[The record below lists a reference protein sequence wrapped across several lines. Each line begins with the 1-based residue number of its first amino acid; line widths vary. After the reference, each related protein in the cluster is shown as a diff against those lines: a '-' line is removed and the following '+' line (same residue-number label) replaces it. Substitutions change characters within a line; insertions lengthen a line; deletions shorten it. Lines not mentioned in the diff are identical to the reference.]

1 MAEDTII
8 VMNAD
13 TQDMLTEDIIVR
25 IVHRAIMPRHQFIT
39 NQRLFIIHQH
49 QEQVFL

>member
-13 TQDMLTEDIIVR
+13 TQGMLIEDIIVR
-25 IVHRAIMPRHQFIT
+25 IVHRAIMPQHRFIT
-39 NQRLFIIHQH
+39 NQRLCIIHQH
-49 QEQVFL
+49 QEQVYL